1 MSFSQMETLKLI
13 LVMLRFFASLVL
25 FLVTSYSVSAQDLL
39 FNAPCWSNRA
49 YFNPSATANTSFSRN
64 SELQFSGKRQWAGI
78 ASSPQL
84 IGLALDYSM
93 NDKNGLG
100 LQIWKQ
106 DLGTFSFST
115 VQIPY
120 SFEAKFNENISLLL
134 GVSSKI
140 YSINADFTKLQ
151 GQQSIDVTPDSY
163 NLNQFDASF
172 GASIMYRDKLRVGF
186 FSNNFLVG
194 LDKEDL
200 SFGKNVGSNFGLD
213 LSYKLNKSDNIQY
226 IFDSFLRSQSAGNEF
241 IGEFWLRMLAQ
252 KYAGGIGYSSNDEI
266 DSFIGLNIGPK
277 VSLRYFYT
285 YNLSPIQQF
294 STGSHQVGVA
304 YSL

>member
-1 MSFSQMETLKLI
+1 METLKLI

-25 FLVTSYSVSAQDLL
+25 FLVTSFSLSAQDLL

-49 YFNPSATANTSFSRN
+49 YFNPSATGKTSFERN

-84 IGLALDYSM
+84 YGLALDFSM
-93 NDKNGLG
+93 NEKNGLG

-115 VQIPY
+115 IQVPY
-120 SFEAKFNENISLLL
+120 SFEAKFNEKLSMLL
-134 GVSSKI
+134 GVSSKV
-140 YSINADFTKLQ
+140 YFINADITKLS
-151 GQQSIDVTPDSY
+151 GQQNIDVNLDSY

-172 GASIMYRDKLRVGF
+172 GASILYQNKLRIGF

-200 SFGKNVGSNFGLD
+200 SFGKNVGSNYGLD
-213 LSYKLNKSDNIQY
+213 LSYKLNNSDKIQY
-226 IFDSFLRSQSAGNEF
+226 IFDSFLRSQTTGNDLV
-241 IGEFWLRMLAQ
+241 GEFWLRVLAH
-252 KYAGGIGYSSNDEI
+252 KYAGGFGYSSNNEM
-266 DSFIGLNIGPK
+266 DSFVGLNIGPK
-277 VSLRYFYT
+277 LSLRYFYT

-294 STGSHQVGVA
+294 SSGSHQIGIA

>member
-1 MSFSQMETLKLI
+1 MATLKLI
-13 LVMLRFFASLVL
+13 PVMLRYYASLLL
-25 FLVTSYSVSAQDLL
+25 FLVTSLNVSAQDLL

-49 YFNPSATANTSFSRN
+49 YFNPSATGKTSFERN

-84 IGLALDYSM
+84 YGLALDFSM
-93 NDKNGLG
+93 NEKNGLG

-115 VQIPY
+115 IQVPY
-120 SFEAKFNENISLLL
+120 SFEAKFSEKLSILL
-134 GVSSKI
+134 GVSSKV
-140 YSINADFTKLQ
+140 YFINADFTKLS
-151 GQQSIDVTPDSY
+151 GQQNIDVNLDSY

-172 GASIMYRDKLRVGF
+172 GASILYQNKLRIGF

-194 LDKEDL
+194 LDKENL
-200 SFGKNVGSNFGLD
+200 SFGKNVGSNYGLD
-213 LSYKLNKSDNIQY
+213 LSYKLNNSDKIQY
-226 IFDSFLRSQSAGNEF
+226 IFDSFLRSQTTGNDLV
-241 IGEFWLRMLAQ
+241 GEFWLRVLAH
-252 KYAGGIGYSSNDEI
+252 KYAGGFGYSSNNEV
-266 DSFIGLNIGPK
+266 DSFVGLNIGPK
-277 VSLRYFYT
+277 LSLRYFYT

-294 STGSHQVGVA
+294 SSGSHQIGIA

>member
-1 MSFSQMETLKLI
+1 
-13 LVMLRFFASLVL
+13 
-25 FLVTSYSVSAQDLL
+25 LL

-49 YFNPSATANTSFSRN
+49 YFNPSATGKTSFERN

-84 IGLALDYSM
+84 YGLALDFSM
-93 NDKNGLG
+93 NEKNGLG

-115 VQIPY
+115 IQVPY
-120 SFEAKFNENISLLL
+120 SFEAKFSEKLSILL
-134 GVSSKI
+134 GVSSKV
-140 YSINADFTKLQ
+140 YFINADFTKLS
-151 GQQSIDVTPDSY
+151 GQQNIDVNLDSY

-172 GASIMYRDKLRVGF
+172 GASILYQNKLRIGF

-194 LDKEDL
+194 LDKENL
-200 SFGKNVGSNFGLD
+200 SFGKNVGSNYGLD
-213 LSYKLNKSDNIQY
+213 LSYKLNNSDKIQY
-226 IFDSFLRSQSAGNEF
+226 IFDSFLRSQTTGNDLV
-241 IGEFWLRMLAQ
+241 GEFWLRVLAH
-252 KYAGGIGYSSNDEI
+252 KYAGGFGYSSNNEV
-266 DSFIGLNIGPK
+266 DSFVGLNIGPK
-277 VSLRYFYT
+277 LSLRYFYT

-294 STGSHQVGVA
+294 SSGSHQIGIA

>member
-1 MSFSQMETLKLI
+1 METLKLI

-25 FLVTSYSVSAQDLL
+25 FLVTSFSLSAQDLL

-49 YFNPSATANTSFSRN
+49 YFNPSATGKTSFERN

-84 IGLALDYSM
+84 YGLALDFSM
-93 NDKNGLG
+93 NEKNGLG

-115 VQIPY
+115 IQVPY
-120 SFEAKFNENISLLL
+120 SFEAKFNEKLSMLL
-134 GVSSKI
+134 GVSSKV
-140 YSINADFTKLQ
+140 YFINADFTKLS
-151 GQQSIDVTPDSY
+151 GQQNIDVNLDSY

-172 GASIMYRDKLRVGF
+172 GASILYQNKLRIGF

-200 SFGKNVGSNFGLD
+200 SFGKNVGSNYGLD
-213 LSYKLNKSDNIQY
+213 LSYKLNNSDKIQY
-226 IFDSFLRSQSAGNEF
+226 IFDSFLRSQTTGNDLV
-241 IGEFWLRMLAQ
+241 GEFWLRVLSH
-252 KYAGGIGYSSNDEI
+252 KYAGGFGYSSNNEM
-266 DSFIGLNIGPK
+266 DSFVGLNIGPK
-277 VSLRYFYT
+277 LSLRYFYT

-294 STGSHQVGVA
+294 SSGSHQIGVA

>member
-1 MSFSQMETLKLI
+1 
-13 LVMLRFFASLVL
+13 MLRYYASLLL
-25 FLVTSYSVSAQDLL
+25 FLVTSLNVSAQDLL

-49 YFNPSATANTSFSRN
+49 YFNPSATGKTSFERN

-84 IGLALDYSM
+84 YGLALDFSM
-93 NDKNGLG
+93 NEKNGLG

-115 VQIPY
+115 IQVPY
-120 SFEAKFNENISLLL
+120 SFEAKFNEKLSILL
-134 GVSSKI
+134 GVSSKV
-140 YSINADFTKLQ
+140 YFINADFTKLS
-151 GQQSIDVTPDSY
+151 GQQNIDVPLDSY
-163 NLNQFDASF
+163 NLTQFDASF
-172 GASIMYRDKLRVGF
+172 GASILYQNKFRIGF

-200 SFGKNVGSNFGLD
+200 SFGKNVGSNYGLD
-213 LSYKLNKSDNIQY
+213 LSYILNNSDKIQY
-226 IFDSFLRSQSAGNEF
+226 IFDSFLRSQTTGNDF
-241 IGEFWLRMLAQ
+241 VGEFWLRVLSH
-252 KYAGGIGYSSNDEI
+252 KYAGGFGYSSNNEM
-266 DSFIGLNIGPK
+266 DSFVGLNIGPK
-277 VSLRYFYT
+277 LSLRYFYT

-294 STGSHQVGVA
+294 SSGSHQIGVA

>member
-1 MSFSQMETLKLI
+1 METLKLI

-25 FLVTSYSVSAQDLL
+25 FMVTSFSLSAQDLL

-49 YFNPSATANTSFSRN
+49 YFNPSATGKTSFERK

-84 IGLALDYSM
+84 YGLALDFSM
-93 NDKNGLG
+93 NEKNGLG

-115 VQIPY
+115 IQVPY
-120 SFEAKFNENISLLL
+120 SFEAKFNEKLSMLL
-134 GVSSKI
+134 GVSSKV
-140 YSINADFTKLQ
+140 YFINADFTKLS
-151 GQQSIDVTPDSY
+151 GQQNIDVNLDSY

-172 GASIMYRDKLRVGF
+172 GASILYQNKLRIGF

-200 SFGKNVGSNFGLD
+200 SFGKNVGSNYGLD
-213 LSYKLNKSDNIQY
+213 LSYKLNNSDKIQY
-226 IFDSFLRSQSAGNEF
+226 IFDSFLRSQTTGNDLV
-241 IGEFWLRMLAQ
+241 GEFWLRVLAH
-252 KYAGGIGYSSNDEI
+252 KYAGGFGYSSNNEM
-266 DSFIGLNIGPK
+266 DSFVGLNIGPK
-277 VSLRYFYT
+277 LSLRYFYT

-294 STGSHQVGVA
+294 SSGSHQIGIA

>member
-1 MSFSQMETLKLI
+1 METLKLI

-25 FLVTSYSVSAQDLL
+25 FMVTSFSLSAQDLL

-49 YFNPSATANTSFSRN
+49 YFNPSATGKTSFERN

-84 IGLALDYSM
+84 YGLALDFSM
-93 NDKNGLG
+93 NEKNGLG

-115 VQIPY
+115 IQVPY
-120 SFEAKFNENISLLL
+120 SFEAKFNEKLSMLL
-134 GVSSKI
+134 GVSSKV
-140 YSINADFTKLQ
+140 YFINADFTKLS
-151 GQQSIDVTPDSY
+151 GQQNIDVNLDSY

-172 GASIMYRDKLRVGF
+172 GASILYQNKLRIGF

-200 SFGKNVGSNFGLD
+200 SFGKNVGSNYGLD
-213 LSYKLNKSDNIQY
+213 LSYKLNNSDKIQY
-226 IFDSFLRSQSAGNEF
+226 IFDSFLRSQTTGNDLV
-241 IGEFWLRMLAQ
+241 GEFWLRVLAP
-252 KYAGGIGYSSNDEI
+252 KYAGGFGYSSNNEM
-266 DSFIGLNIGPK
+266 DSFVGLNIGPK
-277 VSLRYFYT
+277 LSLRYFYT

-294 STGSHQVGVA
+294 SSGSHQIGIA